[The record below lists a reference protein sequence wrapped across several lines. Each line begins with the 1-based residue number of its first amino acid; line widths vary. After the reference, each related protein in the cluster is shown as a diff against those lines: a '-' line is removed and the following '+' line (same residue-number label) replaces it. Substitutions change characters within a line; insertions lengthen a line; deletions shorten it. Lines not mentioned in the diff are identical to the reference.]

1 MCVCI
6 GFPYNKIPNVEIDGK
21 LVHQSTAIARYFA
34 KQVGL
39 TGSSLQEELLIDM
52 AVDTLADYRHR
63 KHWCSFFF
71 VIWVKIFFI
80 FTQSS

>member
-1 MCVCI
+1 
-6 GFPYNKIPNVEIDGK
+6 VEIDGK
-21 LVHQSTAIARYFA
+21 MVHQSMAIARYFA

-63 KHWCSFFF
+63 KRMQSF
-71 VIWVKIFFI
+71 VGLIFLCFI
-80 FTQSS
+80 VRACEFLLRHQ